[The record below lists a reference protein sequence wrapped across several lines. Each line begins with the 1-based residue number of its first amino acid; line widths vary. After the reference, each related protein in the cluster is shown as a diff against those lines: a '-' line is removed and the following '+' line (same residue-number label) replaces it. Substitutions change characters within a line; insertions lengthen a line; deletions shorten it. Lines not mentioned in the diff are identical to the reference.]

1 MFERSKQY
9 IKKKKNR
16 AVSDTLKI
24 KTPSFGLAYIKGNSE
39 TVSVSL
45 CKKKKIIG
53 NPLRKL

>member
-1 MFERSKQY
+1 MKDRSS
-9 IKKKKNR
+9 ILKKKNR